1 MNPNSLANLKPRQ
14 PGQNRKPR
22 QPRKAATAAPNLE
35 TLEAASVLDVSGSA
49 GDDSATL
56 SARPGVTASGRQSR
70 AKNATP
76 RELADMLA
84 RLMGGGSVLL
94 AMWLDVEAAALEPGE
109 ADAIAE
115 PLARILSRQSWGKKV
130 SRSLVNGDDYVA
142 LTFALASYGLRVA
155 PLVREKLSNHA
166 QPIPTPPPVRAA
178 GPDRTSGG
186 GVNVNASN
194 GYAPVDIAGG
204 VKFSGIAGFGADA

>member
-1 MNPNSLANLKPRQ
+1 M
-14 PGQNRKPR
+14 
-22 QPRKAATAAPNLE
+22 
-35 TLEAASVLDVSGSA
+35 LEAASVLDVSGSA

-56 SARPGVTASGRQSR
+56 SARPGPSSGLTASGRQSR
-70 AKNATP
+70 AKGATP

-84 RLMGGGSVLL
+84 RLLGGGSVLL

-130 SRSLVNGDDYVA
+130 SRYLVNGDDYVA

-178 GPDRTSGG
+178 GPDRTSDRTSGG
-186 GVNVNASN
+186 GVNASN